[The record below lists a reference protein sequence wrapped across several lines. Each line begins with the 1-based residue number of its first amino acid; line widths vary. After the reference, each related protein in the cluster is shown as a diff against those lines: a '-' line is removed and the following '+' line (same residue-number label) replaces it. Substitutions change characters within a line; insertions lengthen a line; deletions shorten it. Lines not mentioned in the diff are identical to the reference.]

1 MMGKNEIKYNLIIL
15 ILLIVIG
22 GFIFGLMFKKPTSI
36 IDTSHYDKTVD
47 SLKIEIVKHNSRI
60 DSLTVSIVERNKKI
74 NGYTLE
80 LGRLKNKLDKERKAH
95 EADINRINAMSNTDI
110 ASEFT
115 NAFK

>member
-1 MMGKNEIKYNLIIL
+1 METNRVNYNIIIL
-15 ILLIVIG
+15 ILLMVIG
-22 GFIFGLMFKKPTSI
+22 GFICALMFKPATGV

-47 SLKIEIVKHNSRI
+47 SLNIVITKHNLKV
-60 DSLTVSIVERNKKI
+60 DSLTASIAERNKKI
-74 NGYTLE
+74 DQYTFE
-80 LGRLKNKLDKERKAH
+80 LGKLKNKLDKERKAH